1 MGNEV
6 NQSPA
11 AATARELMKQKDA
24 IENKIKE
31 FEQVLSTQ
39 RVGMHEPL
47 VDSSGFPRS
56 DIDLMTVRTALYCSE
71 NCLSIVNLR
80 FYDFIMLA
88 LQNDHKDIMS
98 RIESAL
104 HEIHAENNTNRRLEE
119 TNRDSF

>member
-31 FEQVLSTQ
+31 FEQVLNTQ
-39 RVGMHEPL
+39 GVGMHEPL

-56 DIDLMTVRTALYCSE
+56 DIDLMTVRTAP
-71 NCLSIVNLR
+71 
-80 FYDFIMLA
+80 

-104 HEIHAENNTNRRLEE
+104 HEIHAENNANRRLEE
-119 TNRDSF
+119 T

>member
-6 NQSPA
+6 NQSQA

-31 FEQVLSTQ
+31 FEQVLI
-39 RVGMHEPL
+39 
-47 VDSSGFPRS
+47 DSSGFPRA
-56 DIDLMTVRTALYCSE
+56 DIDLMTVRTARSR
-71 NCLSIVNLR
+71 I
-80 FYDFIMLA
+80 IA

-104 HEIHAENNTNRRLEE
+104 HEIHAENKANRRLEE
-119 TNRDSF
+119 TICWVFDPSPY